1 MITLRINSM
10 TFQKD
15 LDRFLK
21 KSERGFQHAV
31 DTATTDMHRFAKK
44 KVRQLTRNSKVRS
57 GTLINNI
64 YPIITNKGM
73 TGAVI
78 SKASYSRPF
87 EEGTRPHYPIT
98 IRKKKVLAGPK
109 RGAPG
114 DWPMISGD
122 YAIYGTKVV
131 HPGTKPRPFMY
142 PAWRFGTRSLNNRI
156 KAALS

>member
-1 MITLRINSM
+1 MITLRIDSM

-21 KSERGFQHAV
+21 KSENGFRYAV
-31 DTATTDMHRFAKK
+31 DKGTTDMHRFAKK

-78 SKASYSRPF
+78 SKASYSRAF
-87 EEGTRPHYPIT
+87 EEGTRPHLIK
-98 IRKKKVLAGPK
+98 IRHKKILAGPK

-114 DWPMISGD
+114 GWPMISGD

-131 HPGTKPRPFMY
+131 HPGTKPKPFMY
-142 PAWRFGTRSLNNRI
+142 PAWRFGMRSFERMV
-156 KAALS
+156 KTALS

>member
-1 MITLRINSM
+1 MITLRIDSM

-21 KSERGFQHAV
+21 KSENGFRYAV
-31 DTATTDMHRFAKK
+31 DKGTTDMHRFAKK

-78 SKASYSRPF
+78 SKASYSEAF
-87 EEGTRPHYPIT
+87 EKGTRPHLIR

-114 DWPMISGD
+114 GWPMISGD

-142 PAWRFGTRSLNNRI
+142 PAWRFGNRSFNNLV
-156 KAALS
+156 KKALS